1 MFSICT
7 VHSFGGDILVATT
20 PITSLSAA
28 IATLVI
34 AALSENILGVYF
46 EELNKYWKC
55 EMSLNRSIILSVL
68 GEGISSHHPF
78 CWE

>member
-34 AALSENILGVYF
+34 AALSENILGLGVYF
-46 EELNKYWKC
+46 EELIEQLFRNGKC
-55 EMSLNRSIILSVL
+55 
-68 GEGISSHHPF
+68 H
-78 CWE
+78 